1 MPKPLEP
8 IQRRV
13 LGVLIEKG
21 LATPQYY
28 PLTLNLLTAGCNQ
41 KNNRDP
47 EMDLSEGDVQA
58 TLDGLQPQGLA
69 VALHAEGAR
78 ALKWKA
84 GAKPVYG
91 LEGGKELAILAEL
104 LLRGPQTKAELRARA
119 ARMAPELTAEDVD
132 RILAAFAARPEPLAF
147 NLGRAPGGRAER
159 YAHGLYSEE
168 EVAALKAG
176 ALAASP
182 TSGPPLAPGEDRG
195 EGRSDV
201 ASRLDRAF
209 AEIEALRARVD
220 ALERD
225 VADLRGSR

>member
-1 MPKPLEP
+1 MPKPLSP
-8 IQRRV
+8 IERRV
-13 LGVLIEKG
+13 VGVLIEKG

-28 PLTLNLLTAGCNQ
+28 PLTLNSLTTGCNQ

-47 EMDLSEGDVQA
+47 EMDLLEGDVQA
-58 TLDGLQPQGLA
+58 TLDALQPQGLA
-69 VALHAEGAR
+69 IALHAEGAR

-84 GAKPVYG
+84 GAKQVYG
-91 LEGGKELAILAEL
+91 LEGSKELAMLAEL
-104 LLRGPQTKAELRARA
+104 LLRGPQTKAELKTRA
-119 ARMAPELTAEDVD
+119 ARMAPDIAAEDVD
-132 RILAAFAARPEPLAF
+132 RVLAAFAARPEPLAF

-176 ALAASP
+176 CAPA
-182 TSGPPLAPGEDRG
+182 TGPGEAPR
-195 EGRSDV
+195 EGGPEAV
-201 ASRLDRAF
+201 SRLDHAL

-225 VADLRGSR
+225 VAELQRPR